1 MNKKFG
7 NPWFRGGACFAY
19 EKTVINQRM
28 DEKSAFEDQSEEN
41 SV

>member
-7 NPWFRGGACFAY
+7 KPWFGGSACFAF
-19 EKTVINQRM
+19 EKTVINQRRV
-28 DEKSAFEDQSEEN
+28 EKSAFEDQSEEN